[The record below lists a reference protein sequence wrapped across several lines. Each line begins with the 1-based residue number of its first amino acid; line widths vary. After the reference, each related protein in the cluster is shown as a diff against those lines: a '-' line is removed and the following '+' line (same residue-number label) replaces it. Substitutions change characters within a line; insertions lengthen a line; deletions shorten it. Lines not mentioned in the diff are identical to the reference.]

1 MEYGYAVAN
10 AKGVSADRVILTE
23 AAMPDLAALS
33 HASRDV
39 AVYTSG
45 MRARSQAM
53 GHDPAPVAQLANI
66 PANLLKPQD
75 QHEFDLSQGFGL

>member
-45 MRARSQAM
+45 ITGQPKSAGHRATIPRPLPRS
-53 GHDPAPVAQLANI
+53 PTF
-66 PANLLKPQD
+66 PQI
-75 QHEFDLSQGFGL
+75 S